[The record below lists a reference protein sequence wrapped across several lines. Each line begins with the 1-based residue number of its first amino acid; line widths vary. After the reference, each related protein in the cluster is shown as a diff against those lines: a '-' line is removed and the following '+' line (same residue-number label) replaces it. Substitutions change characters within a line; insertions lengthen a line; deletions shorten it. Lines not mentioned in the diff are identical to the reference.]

1 MTLPDLPELPVSPL
15 AAGAAVT
22 ALLVVTIVWRKLR
35 RHQQPDKPLSRVA
48 MLIGLAWSSEAI
60 WELTGR
66 IDGMPTPVRVL
77 IFTAL
82 EVMLVISMMR
92 AERHVRERGWPGRS
106 GTTAWIIA
114 AVMAT
119 VAAGISSSLAEA
131 AIRAAI
137 PLLLTLQWW
146 DGVVREGAE
155 KPAWVTSWRWTPR
168 RLLLWLGAIEPG
180 DRDVDTIHRERLTQ
194 QMVRLEFARRHGSGR
209 WWSPERAARKLARL
223 SLSADDEMIG
233 EVRARVDRA
242 DWFDR
247 APVEPE
253 PRTEETVTE
262 PSSAP
267 IPAAMAAR
275 ERVARLRRRSL
286 RRRVCVAHPATRVRT
301 VQVTRE
307 DHRTAQ
313 EKLLVVR
320 AVKAADPRMS
330 QRRLA
335 RVVDLPESTLREILP
350 RIAGPKPAQKVNG
363 HDVLA
368 DAQS

>member
-1 MTLPDLPELPVSPL
+1 MTLPDLPTLPVSPL
-15 AAGAAVT
+15 AVGAAVA
-22 ALLVVTIVWRKLR
+22 ALLVVTVAWRKLR
-35 RHQQPDKPLSRVA
+35 RHQRPDKPLSRVA
-48 MLIGLAWSSEAI
+48 MLIGLGWSSEAV

-66 IDGMPTPVRVL
+66 IDGMPTGVRVL
-77 IFTAL
+77 VFCAL

-92 AERHVRERGWPGRS
+92 AERHVREHGWPGRS
-106 GTTAWIIA
+106 GKTAWIIA
-114 AVMAT
+114 SVMAA

-131 AIRAAI
+131 CIRAAI

-146 DGVVREGAE
+146 DGVVKEGAQ
-155 KPAWVTSWRWTPR
+155 KPEWVTSWRWTPR
-168 RLLLWLGAIEPG
+168 RLLLRLGAIEPG

-194 QMVRLEFARRHGSGR
+194 QMVRLEFARRHGSER
-209 WWSPERAARKLARL
+209 SQDRAARKLARL
-223 SLSADDEMIG
+223 SLSADDEMIA

-253 PRTEETVTE
+253 PRTEEPVRSRPQ
-262 PSSAP
+262 PSVPQAR
-267 IPAAMAAR
+267 AAR
-275 ERVARLRRRSL
+275 EKTSRVRRMAM
-286 RRRVCVAHPATRVRT
+286 RRQVCAAHPVVKERT

-307 DHRTAQ
+307 DLRTAQ
-313 EKLLVVR
+313 EKVLVVR

-368 DAQS
+368 DAQP

>member
-1 MTLPDLPELPVSPL
+1 MTLPDLPALPVSPL
-15 AAGAAVT
+15 AVGAAIA
-22 ALLVVTIVWRKLR
+22 ALLVVTIAWRKLR

-66 IDGMPTPVRVL
+66 IDGMPTPVRAL

-106 GTTAWIIA
+106 GKTAWIIA
-114 AVMAT
+114 SVMAA

-131 AIRAAI
+131 CIRAAI

-146 DGVVREGAE
+146 DGVVKEGAE

-194 QMVRLEFARRHGSGR
+194 QMVRLEFTRRHGNGR
-209 WWSPERAARKLARL
+209 SPVRAARKLARL

-242 DWFDR
+242 DWFNR

-253 PRTEETVTE
+253 PRTEEPARQRPQ
-262 PSSAP
+262 PSVPQAR
-267 IPAAMAAR
+267 AAR
-275 ERVARLRRRSL
+275 ERALRVRGRRTQ
-286 RRRVCVAHPATRVRT
+286 RRVCAAHPVVKERT

-307 DHRTAQ
+307 DPRTAHD
-313 EKLLVVR
+313 KVLVVR
-320 AVKAADPRMS
+320 AVREFDSRMS

-350 RIAGPKPAQKVNG
+350 RIAAPKPAQKVNG
-363 HDVLA
+363 HDLA
-368 DAQS
+368 ETQS

>member
-1 MTLPDLPELPVSPL
+1 MTLPDLPVSPL
-15 AAGAAVT
+15 YVGAAVV
-22 ALLVVTIVWRKLR
+22 ALLVAAIAWRKLR
-35 RHQQPDKPLSRVA
+35 RHQQPDKPLSRIA

-66 IDGMPTPVRVL
+66 IENMPIPVRLL

-114 AVMAT
+114 AVMAA

-131 AIRAAI
+131 CIRAAI

-146 DGVVREGAE
+146 DGVVKEGAE
-155 KPAWVTSWRWTPR
+155 RPAWVTSWRWTPR

-194 QMVRLEFARRHGSGR
+194 QMVRLEFARRHGEGR
-209 WWSPERAARKLARL
+209 SQVRAARKLARL

-253 PRTEETVTE
+253 PRIEEPAEE
-262 PSSAP
+262 PQRLS
-267 IPAAMAAR
+267 IPRAVAAQAKTD
-275 ERVARLRRRSL
+275 RVRRMSL
-286 RRRVCVAHPATRVRT
+286 RRRVCARHPVVRVKP
-301 VQVTRE
+301 VQVPRE
-307 DHRTAQ
+307 DPRTAQ
-313 EKLLVVR
+313 DRALLVR
-320 AVKAADPRMS
+320 AVKAFSPDMS
-330 QRRLA
+330 SNRIA
-335 RVVDLPESTLREILP
+335 TIVDLPASTVRHHLSRTS
-350 RIAGPKPAQKVNG
+350 ATSPAQKVNG
-363 HDVLA
+363 HDVLEGA
-368 DAQS
+368 R

>member
-1 MTLPDLPELPVSPL
+1 MTVTDLPVSPPTIATAVL
-15 AAGAAVT
+15 ALLAVT
-22 ALLVVTIVWRKLR
+22 IAWRKLR
-35 RHQQPDKPLSRVA
+35 RHRQPDKPLSRVA
-48 MLIGLAWSSEAI
+48 MLIGLAWSSESV

-66 IDGMPTPVRVL
+66 IENMPTPVRVL
-77 IFTAL
+77 VFTAL
-82 EVMLVISMMR
+82 EVMLVISMIR

-114 AVMAT
+114 AVMAA

-131 AIRAAI
+131 CIRAAI

-146 DGVVREGAE
+146 DGVVKEGAE

-194 QMVRLEFARRHGSGR
+194 QMVRLEFARRHGKR
-209 WWSPERAARKLARL
+209 PERAARRLARL

-253 PRTEETVTE
+253 PRTEEPARPRPQ
-262 PSSAP
+262 PSVPQAR
-267 IPAAMAAR
+267 AAQAK
-275 ERVARLRRRSL
+275 VARVRGRKLS
-286 RRRVCVAHPATRVRT
+286 RRVCAAHPVVKERT

-307 DHRTAQ
+307 DQRTAQ
-313 EKLLVVR
+313 EKALVVR
-320 AVKAADPRMS
+320 AVKAIEPRMS

-363 HDVLA
+363 HDVLEG
-368 DAQS
+368 AQS

>member
-1 MTLPDLPELPVSPL
+1 MTVTDLPVSPPTIATAVL
-15 AAGAAVT
+15 ALLAVT
-22 ALLVVTIVWRKLR
+22 IAWRKLR
-35 RHQQPDKPLSRVA
+35 RHQQPDKPLSRIA
-48 MLIGLAWSSEAI
+48 MLIGLAWSSESV

-66 IDGMPTPVRVL
+66 LAEMPTGVRLL
-77 IFTAL
+77 IFTVL

-114 AVMAT
+114 AVMAA

-131 AIRAAI
+131 CIRAAI

-146 DGVVREGAE
+146 DGVVKEGAE

-194 QMVRLEFARRHGSGR
+194 QMVRLEFARRHGKR
-209 WWSPERAARKLARL
+209 PERAARSLARL

-247 APVEPE
+247 APVEPAA
-253 PRTEETVTE
+253 RTEEPV
-262 PSSAP
+262 
-267 IPAAMAAR
+267 R
-275 ERVARLRRRSL
+275 ERPQPSVPQARAAQAKVARVRRMSL
-286 RRRVCVAHPATRVRT
+286 RRRVCARHPVVRVKP
-301 VQVTRE
+301 VQVPRE
-307 DHRTAQ
+307 DPRTAQ
-313 EKLLVVR
+313 EKALLVR
-320 AVKAADPRMS
+320 AVKALEPDLSSNRIATI
-330 QRRLA
+330 
-335 RVVDLPESTLREILP
+335 VDLPASTVRHHLSRTP
-350 RIAGPKPAQKVNG
+350 AAGPAQKVNG
-363 HDVLA
+363 RDVLEG
-368 DAQS
+368 AQS

>member
-1 MTLPDLPELPVSPL
+1 MTLPDLPPLPVSPTV
-15 AAGAAVT
+15 AGATVV
-22 ALLVVTIVWRKLR
+22 ALLVVGVAANRLR
-35 RHQQPDKPLSRVA
+35 HHQQPDKPLSRVA
-48 MLIGLAWSSEAI
+48 MLIGLVWSSEAI

-66 IDGMPTPVRVL
+66 IDGMPIAVRVL

-106 GTTAWIIA
+106 GKTAWVIA
-114 AVMAT
+114 SVMAA

-131 AIRAAI
+131 GIRAAI

-146 DGVVREGAE
+146 DGAVKEGAE
-155 KPAWVTSWRWTPR
+155 KPEWVTSWRWTPR

-194 QMVRLEFARRHGSGR
+194 QMVRLEFARRHGSGGAQ
-209 WWSPERAARKLARL
+209 ERAARRLARM

-242 DWFDR
+242 GWFNR

-253 PRTEETVTE
+253 PRTDEA
-262 PSSAP
+262 AP
-267 IPAAMAAR
+267 EAPAASVTAVVAAR
-275 ERVARLRRRSL
+275 VKADRVRRMRM
-286 RRRVCVAHPATRVRT
+286 RRQVCAAHPVVRTRT
-301 VQVTRE
+301 VQVARE
-307 DHRTAQ
+307 DQRTAQ
-313 EKLLVVR
+313 EKALVVR

-350 RIAGPKPAQKVNG
+350 RIAAPKPAQKVNG

-368 DAQS
+368 DVQP

>member
-1 MTLPDLPELPVSPL
+1 MTLPDLPSLPLTV
-15 AAGAAVT
+15 GAAVV
-22 ALLVVTIVWRKLR
+22 ALLVVMIAWRKLR

-114 AVMAT
+114 AVMAA

-131 AIRAAI
+131 CIRAAI

-146 DGVVREGAE
+146 DGVVKEGAE
-155 KPAWVTSWRWTPR
+155 RPAWVTSWRWTPR

-180 DRDVDTIHRERLTQ
+180 DRDVDTIHRERMTQ
-194 QMVRLEFARRHGSGR
+194 QMVRLEFARRHG
-209 WWSPERAARKLARL
+209 PERSQDRAARKLARL
-223 SLSADDEMIG
+223 SLSADDEMIA

-242 DWFDR
+242 NWFDR
-247 APVEPE
+247 APVAPE
-253 PRTEETVTE
+253 PRTEEPARPRPQ
-262 PSSAP
+262 PSVPQAR
-267 IPAAMAAR
+267 AAR
-275 ERVARLRRRSL
+275 EKVLRVRGRRLA
-286 RRRVCVAHPATRVRT
+286 RRVCAAHPVVKNRT
-301 VQVTRE
+301 VQVTR
-307 DHRTAQ
+307 DDQRTAQ

-350 RIAGPKPAQKVNG
+350 RIAKPKPAQPVNG

-368 DAQS
+368 EKV

>member
-1 MTLPDLPELPVSPL
+1 MNLPDLPTLPVSPL
-15 AAGAAVT
+15 AVGAAVA
-22 ALLVVTIVWRKLR
+22 ALLVVTIAWRKLR

-48 MLIGLAWSSEAI
+48 MLIGLGWSSEAI

-66 IDGMPTPVRVL
+66 IDGMPTGVRLL
-77 IFTAL
+77 IFTVL

-106 GTTAWIIA
+106 GTTAWVIA
-114 AVMAT
+114 SVMAA

-131 AIRAAI
+131 CIRAAI

-146 DGVVREGAE
+146 DGVVKEGAE
-155 KPAWVTSWRWTPR
+155 KPEWVTSWRWTPR

-180 DRDVDTIHRERLTQ
+180 DRDVDTIHRERMTQ

-247 APVEPE
+247 APAAPE
-253 PRTEETVTE
+253 PRTEEPAGRRPQ
-262 PSSAP
+262 PSVPQAR
-267 IPAAMAAR
+267 AAR
-275 ERVARLRRRSL
+275 HKTGRVRRMNL
-286 RRRVCVAHPATRVRT
+286 RRRVCAAHPVVRERT
-301 VQVTRE
+301 VQVARE

-313 EKLLVVR
+313 EKALVVR
-320 AVKAADPRMS
+320 AVKAAEPRMS

-335 RVVDLPESTLREILP
+335 RIVDLPESTLREILP
-350 RIAGPKPAQKVNG
+350 RIAKPKPAQSVNG

-368 DAQS
+368 GVE

>member
-1 MTLPDLPELPVSPL
+1 MTLPDLPVSPL

-22 ALLVVTIVWRKLR
+22 ALLVVTIAWRKLR

-48 MLIGLAWSSEAI
+48 MLIGLGWASEAI

-66 IDGMPTPVRVL
+66 IDGMPTGVRLL
-77 IFTAL
+77 IFTVL

-92 AERHVRERGWPGRS
+92 AERHNREHGHPGRS

-114 AVMAT
+114 AVMAA
-119 VAAGISSSLAEA
+119 VAASISSSLAEA

-146 DGVVREGAE
+146 DGVVKEGAE
-155 KPAWVTSWRWTPR
+155 RPAWVTSWRWTPR

-194 QMVRLEFARRHGSGR
+194 QMVRLEFARRHGSR
-209 WWSPERAARKLARL
+209 PARAARKLARL
-223 SLSADDEMIG
+223 SLSADDEMVA

-253 PRTEETVTE
+253 PRTDEAARPRPQ
-262 PSSAP
+262 PSVPQAR
-267 IPAAMAAR
+267 AAR
-275 ERVARLRRRSL
+275 EKVLRVRGRRLA
-286 RRRVCVAHPATRVRT
+286 RRVCAAHPVVKNHT

-307 DHRTAQ
+307 DQRTAQ

-350 RIAGPKPAQKVNG
+350 RIAAPKPAQKVNG

-368 DAQS
+368 GAE